1 MSADS
6 GSNGLD
12 IQDDQAK
19 ALQIDAFQAE
29 VLQRVDAIS
38 VLLPLADFRRDSL
51 VHSDSIVNDCSF
63 IRVSWGWPFTYVLS
77 HIDGRS

>member
-1 MSADS
+1 MSAD
-6 GSNGLD
+6 GDSNGLE
-12 IQDDQAK
+12 DDQAK

-38 VLLPLADFRRDSL
+38 VLLPLADLRRDSL
-51 VHSDSIVNDCSF
+51 VHSDSIVHHCPV
-63 IRVSWGWPFTYVLS
+63 IRVSWSWPSMSS